1 MDHRKKVAV
10 AAGLPDDSLIEI
22 LSRATAR
29 ELHRSKC
36 VSKGWRDLIADPPPP
51 QEAASNPTGVGRS
64 FINLLG
70 GTPPP
75 PFDPTLPFLKKQPGV
90 HHICLRGSYGG
101 LLLFCHL
108 TCLSLRNLSYIVFN
122 PATEQWAAVPSEH
135 TPEDD
140 KHCGL
145 KQSFLVFDPAVSSHF
160 QLVIFCEEVT
170 FSLEPSRASPP
181 AAMSR

>member
-29 ELHRSKC
+29 ELHRSKL
-36 VSKGWRDLIADPPPP
+36 GDLSSIC
-51 QEAASNPTGVGRS
+51 
-64 FINLLG
+64 LG
-70 GTPPP
+70 EPPP

-170 FSLEPSRASPP
+170 FSLEPSRVCTMEKIGWEPSSYRAL
-181 AAMSR
+181 

>member
-10 AAGLPDDSLIEI
+10 AAGLPDDSLVEI

-36 VSKGWRDLIADPPPP
+36 VSKGWRDLIADPLHRKKLP
-51 QEAASNPTGVGRS
+51 Q
-64 FINLLG
+64 
-70 GTPPP
+70 
-75 PFDPTLPFLKKQPGV
+75 TLQGFFPYYRRMPSS
-90 HHICLRGSYGG
+90 RGSYGG
-101 LLLFCHL
+101 LLLFFHL
-108 TCLSLRNLSYIVFN
+108 TCLSLRNLVYIVFN

-135 TPEDD
+135 TPED

-145 KQSFLVFDPAVSSHF
+145 KQYFLVFDPAVSSHF

-170 FSLEPSRASPP
+170 FSLEPSRVCTVHSY
-181 AAMSR
+181 S